1 MKTITI
7 EEYTKDPEGILK
19 RVENGEKIAVTDGQV
34 SAVLTPSDEYVQTYI
49 LQEEVQKLDFL
60 LLNLYNKNVH
70 PTKQ

>member
-7 EEYTKDPEGILK
+7 EEYAKDPDGIIR
-19 RVENGEKIAVTDGQV
+19 RVENGEKIAVTDGKV
-34 SAVLTPSDEYVQTYI
+34 SAVLLLLTNTSNFI

-70 PTKQ
+70 HSKQ